1 MKIVFPSF
9 VYNLSKRIINSI
21 ENLLYIYYYKHFKMS
36 IYEIYSF
43 RDKKL
48 SGKLG
53 KFIIYIS
60 IPCSIMIFHR
70 IISHMYMILIGIFL
84 FINIRITTHI
94 SNTQKFIPPL

>member
-36 IYEIYSF
+36 IYEIYSRNF
-43 RDKKL
+43 VIKNYQENSENLL
-48 SGKLG
+48 ST
-53 KFIIYIS
+53 YH
-60 IPCSIMIFHR
+60 CSIMIFHR